1 MKTLICALVLL
12 LPLGGVALAGQVL
25 PTAPMTIATTPD
37 LAEDSDAGAPPLG
50 LGESLLTII
59 KVEVNV
65 WLGIDLFGD
74 SAETDGPQL
83 DGGRGVGIQV
93 AVPTRDSGS
102 ASADL

>member
-12 LPLGGVALAGQVL
+12 LLLGGVALADQV
-25 PTAPMTIATTPD
+25 AIGTTPD
-37 LAEDSDAGAPPLG
+37 LAASSDSGAPPPG

-83 DGGRGVGIQV
+83 DDGKHTGTQVVVPIERDGGFEDEV
-93 AVPTRDSGS
+93 
-102 ASADL
+102 